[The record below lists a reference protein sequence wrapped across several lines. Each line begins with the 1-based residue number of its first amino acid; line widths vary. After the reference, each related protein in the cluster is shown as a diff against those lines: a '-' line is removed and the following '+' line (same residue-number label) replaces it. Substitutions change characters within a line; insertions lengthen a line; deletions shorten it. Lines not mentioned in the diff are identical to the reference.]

1 MTRGFRFGSM
11 LHVCVLV
18 LCAVLTL
25 ASAPRALA
33 QTPPLK
39 IAYSDWPGWVAWEV
53 AVQKGF
59 FKAEGVDVEFVWFE
73 YLPSMEAFAAG
84 KVDAVCVTNGD
95 ALVTGGN
102 GKPSTGILLN
112 DYSDGNDKIVAKPGI
127 ASIKDLKGKKVG
139 LELNLVEHLMLLKA
153 LEMNGLKESDVTL
166 VNFPTNDTPQALAS
180 GGVDAIGAWYPIAG
194 QTLKQVAGSKALF
207 SSADVKGLIYDT
219 LTVSRESL
227 AARRA
232 DWKKVVKVWF
242 KTLDFIKNPATKDE
256 AIKIMAA
263 RVKVSPEEYAKNM
276 EGTFLLDIEGNRKHM
291 KEGTTLES
299 LYFSSKTA
307 DAFNVK
313 YKVYKDA
320 QKVESYIDPSL
331 MLEVAKEMGK

>member
-1 MTRGFRFGSM
+1 MTSFRLPGAM
-11 LHVCVLV
+11 VAL
-18 LCAVLTL
+18 VLTL
-25 ASAPRALA
+25 IASMFLA
-33 QTPPLK
+33 SPVQAQSAAPLK

-59 FKAEGVDVEFVWFE
+59 FKEEGVNVEFVWLE
-73 YLPSMEAFAAG
+73 YLPSMEAFSAG

-95 ALVTGGN
+95 ALVTGGT
-102 GKPSTGILLN
+102 GKPSTGIVLN
-112 DYSDGNDKIVAKPGI
+112 DYSNGNDKIVAKPGI
-127 ASIKDLKGKKVG
+127 NSIKDLKGKKVG

-153 LEMNGLKESDVTL
+153 LEANGMKESDVTL
-166 VNFPTNDTPQALAS
+166 VNFPTSETPQALSS
-180 GGVDAIGAWYPIAG
+180 GGVDAVAAWYPISG

-207 SSADVKGLIYDT
+207 TSADAPGLIYDT

-227 AARRA
+227 ATRRA

-242 KTLDFIKNPATKDE
+242 KTLDYIKNPATKDD

-263 RVKVSPEEYAKNM
+263 RVKVTPEEYAKNM
-276 EGTFLLDIEGNRKHM
+276 EGTFLLDIAGNLKHL

-299 LYFSSKTA
+299 VYGSSAIA

-313 YKVYKDA
+313 YKVYKDP
-320 QKVESYIDPSL
+320 QNIKSYIDPSL
-331 MLEVAKEMGK
+331 VMEVAKEMGKAP